1 MQIPDQSLHDQFLRL
16 FLPQEDSLKGYLRS
30 VLFSHEE
37 VAEVMQDVAVVLWR
51 KFDSTMT
58 AAEFRGWSFGV
69 ARMEALSY
77 RRDRARDR
85 HSFGDRVYELLA
97 AAAVEDAEPIDQQRL
112 ALETCLQKL
121 PEPQRKL
128 VEQAYAAGVR
138 IDDLAAALGRTAMA
152 VYKSLHRIRIALADC
167 VGRTIAAEELA

>member
-1 MQIPDQSLHDQFLRL
+1 MQIPNQSLHDQFLRL

-30 VLFSHEE
+30 VLLSPEE

-85 HSFGDRVYELLA
+85 HSFDDRVYELLA
-97 AAAVEDAEPIDQQRL
+97 AVAVEDAEPIDQQRR
-112 ALETCLQKL
+112 ALESCLQKL

-128 VEQAYAAGVR
+128 VEEAYSAGVR
-138 IDDLAAALGRTAMA
+138 IDELAVALGRTAMA

-167 VGRTIAAEELA
+167 VARTIAAEELA